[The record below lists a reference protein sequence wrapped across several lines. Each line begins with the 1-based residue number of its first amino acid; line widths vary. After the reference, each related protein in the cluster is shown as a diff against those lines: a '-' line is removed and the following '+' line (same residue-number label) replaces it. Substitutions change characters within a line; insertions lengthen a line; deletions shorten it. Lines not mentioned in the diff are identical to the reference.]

1 MKKSKKKEK
10 KVYSRQDLDTRV
22 KMVLDTSDPK
32 KPMID
37 RRATQAEIDKDKK
50 IKALLEKNAYNLNQI
65 AGMLMLPLER
75 VKKVK
80 ENVSRKN

>member
-1 MKKSKKKEK
+1 MKKLKKKEK

-37 RRATQAEIDKDKK
+37 RKATQAEIDKDKK